1 MIRLLADRR
10 IKGLFATVLLTI
22 FAFTILNVVLVHRLG
37 QQAGGALIICA
48 FGMMFL
54 IGGLLV
60 RFFYRQDALIASAIT
75 QIKAFLSGDTDARIV
90 CDEEGEF
97 YRLFHEINALA
108 AILNAHAENEEKSK
122 RLMKDTLSDIS
133 HQLKTPLAT
142 LNIYHGIM
150 QDSSNDLETLRTFSA
165 LSEQELDRIEQLVKN
180 LLTISKLD
188 AGTLVFEKTN
198 EDVSA
203 LMNTLK
209 HRFSYQAE
217 MEKKILSF
225 SGEPSIVLLCDC
237 TWILEAL
244 TNIIKNAF
252 DHTCAGDSI
261 SITWH
266 QFAQIIQ
273 IVVRDNGSGIHPEDL
288 PHIFKR
294 FYRSRFSSDIQGV
307 GLGLPLAKAIIE
319 AHSGTI
325 EVDGHLGEGTTFT
338 INFLIPTIL

>member
-1 MIRLLADRR
+1 MIRILADNRVKR
-10 IKGLFATVLLTI
+10 LFATVLLVI
-22 FAFTILNVVLVHRLG
+22 FTFTVLALG
-37 QQAGGALIICA
+37 FVYALGEQAGSSIIVCA
-48 FGMMFL
+48 FCMMF
-54 IGGLLV
+54 IIVGVLV
-60 RFFYRQDALIASAIT
+60 RFFYRQDALIESAIT
-75 QIKAFLSGDTDARIV
+75 QIKAFLSGDTDVRIA

-97 YRLFHEINALA
+97 YRLFHEINGLA
-108 AILNAHAENEEKSK
+108 AILNAHAENEGKSK

-142 LNIYHGIM
+142 LNIYNGIM
-150 QDSSNDLETLRTFSA
+150 QDPANDLETLRTFSA
-165 LSEQELDRIEQLVKN
+165 LSEQELDRIEHLVKN

-188 AGTLVFEKTN
+188 AGTLVFEKKY

-217 MEKKILSF
+217 TEGKKLSF
-225 SGEPSIVLLCDC
+225 NGASDIILWCDH

-252 DHTCAGDSI
+252 DHTQAGCSV
-261 SITWH
+261 SVTWR

-273 IVVRDNGSGIHPEDL
+273 IVVRDNGSGIHHEDL

-294 FYRSRFSSDIQGV
+294 FYRSRFSSDTQGG

-325 EVDGHLGEGTTFT
+325 EVDSYPEKGTTFT